1 VPIVRQKQASLWA
14 SFFSN
19 PYPSVFFHP
28 EVSTFNFLS
37 ISDEANLDVEL
48 SSVVTCNMRTN
59 EWEDNWLFRSDVVDV
74 VVVRDYV
81 VVAVLVAAVVDEIV
95 VFALILIVVDVVGVI

>member
-1 VPIVRQKQASLWA
+1 MRQKQASLRA
-14 SFFSN
+14 SFFSI

-74 VVVRDYV
+74 VVVVSDYV
-81 VVAVLVAAVVDEIV
+81 AVAVFVAAVVDEIV